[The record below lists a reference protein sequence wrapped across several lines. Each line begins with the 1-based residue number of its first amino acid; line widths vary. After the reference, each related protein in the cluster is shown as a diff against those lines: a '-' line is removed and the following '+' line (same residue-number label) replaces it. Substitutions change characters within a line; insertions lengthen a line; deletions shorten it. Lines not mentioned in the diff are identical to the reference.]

1 MVAVRAPSGV
11 IVVRVGDADE
21 ESVRKIL
28 EAADRVRNE
37 FGISIRI
44 DVASTLEFNP
54 LFGWMHNI
62 TIADTVDLNEGSYV
76 ILRDGPSVDV
86 VFVKEP
92 QDEYEIEGALTEAAV
107 AALSGGQ
114 IGSTGKSETPLARRD
129 PDTFAAGE
137 YVVLS
142 AAS

>member
-1 MVAVRAPSGV
+1 
-11 IVVRVGDADE
+11 
-21 ESVRKIL
+21 
-28 EAADRVRNE
+28 
-37 FGISIRI
+37 
-44 DVASTLEFNP
+44 
-54 LFGWMHNI
+54 MHNI
-62 TIADTVDLNEGSYV
+62 TIADTVGLNDGSYV

-107 AALSGGQ
+107 AALSGGR

-137 YVVLS
+137 YVV
-142 AAS
+142 ASETLKAVLVTEDAELRKKVRKCTNTIGYKELRRELAKIKPP